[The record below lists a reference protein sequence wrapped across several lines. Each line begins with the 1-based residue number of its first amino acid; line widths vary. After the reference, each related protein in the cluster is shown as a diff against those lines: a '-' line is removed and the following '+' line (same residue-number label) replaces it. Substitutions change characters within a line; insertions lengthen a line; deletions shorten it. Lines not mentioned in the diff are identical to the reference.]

1 MSTGLKAMNVSE
13 SESVVLRLQGR
24 LDAQTCAV
32 LQQEL
37 AAIEADRFRLWILD
51 LAQVDFIDS
60 CGIVALVTGLKLA
73 AKRKC
78 RLAIC
83 NLHPSV
89 RLIFEITQLDQVLDC
104 YTDQDLAEIDSV
116 ETMLPLFSRLP
127 AAA

>member
-1 MSTGLKAMNVSE
+1 MSVSKVNV

-24 LDAQTCAV
+24 LDAQTCAI

-37 AAIEADRFRLWILD
+37 AALEADRFSLWILD

-83 NLHPSV
+83 HLHPSV

-104 YTDQDLAEIDSV
+104 YDDQDLAEIAPV
-116 ETMLPLFSRLP
+116 EILLPLFPVLR
-127 AAA
+127 AA